1 MRIVILGTAHPYRGG
16 LAAYNERLARQFISE
31 GHEVEILTFTLQYPG
46 FLFPGK
52 TQYTDTPAPRGLS
65 IKRVLNSINP
75 FSWIRTGLMVR
86 KRIPDILIIKYW
98 QPFMSPC
105 FGTVARIARKN
116 RTRVIC
122 IFDNVIPHE
131 KSIIDRI
138 LTGYFVRSIDGAI
151 VMSRSVGD
159 DLKTFR
165 VNIPVVFNPH
175 PLYDNYGDLIPR
187 NDALKSLNLDLEF
200 SYLLFFGFIRAY
212 KGLDLLLEAF
222 ADKQLKNRN
231 LKLII
236 AGEFYES
243 ADPYMTII
251 EKNKLG
257 EDIIFYDR
265 FIREDEVALFF
276 SAADLV
282 VQPYRSA
289 TQSGVTQ
296 IAFHFE
302 KPMLVTDVGGL
313 SEIVKDGKC
322 GYVVKPEAKAV
333 ADAITDYFSNNRQE
347 EFTKDVMEEKNKFTW
362 DKLTAAIT
370 SVYDSTNNSPLEG
383 GAGGVNSKKHPPDP
397 PDLRSGQALQRG
409 IVNIKP

>member
-16 LAAYNERLARQFISE
+16 LASYNERLSRQFIDE
-31 GHEVEILTFTLQYPG
+31 GHEAEILTYTLQYPN

-52 TQYTDTPAPRGLS
+52 TQYTESPALPGLK
-65 IKRVLNSINP
+65 ITRVLNSVNP
-75 FSWIRTGLMVR
+75 FNWVRTGCRIR
-86 KRIPDILIIKYW
+86 KMTPDILIIKYW
-98 QPFMSPC
+98 NPFMSPC
-105 FGTVARIARKN
+105 LGTVARIARKKG
-116 RTRVIC
+116 TRVIC

-131 KSIIDRI
+131 KSFIDRI
-138 LTGYFVRSIDGAI
+138 LTRYFVRSINGAV

-159 DLKTFR
+159 DLKEFR

-175 PLYDNYGDLIPR
+175 PLYDNYGEIITRDE
-187 NDALKSLNLDLEF
+187 ALRKLNLEAGN

-222 ADKQLKNRN
+222 ADRQLRN
-231 LKLII
+231 SKLKLII

-243 ADPYMTII
+243 ADPYIAII
-251 EKNKLG
+251 ERNNLG
-257 EDIIFYDR
+257 DDVILYDR

-296 IAFHFE
+296 IAYHFE

-313 SEIVKDGKC
+313 SEIVPDGKC
-322 GYVVKPEAKAV
+322 GYVVKPEPGFIAE
-333 ADAITDYFSNNRQE
+333 AIIDYFSNKRTKQ
-347 EFTKDVMEEKNKFTW
+347 FTEAVRKEKVKYTW
-362 DKLTAAIT
+362 DKLTAAIIDI
-370 SVYDSTNNSPLEG
+370 Y
-383 GAGGVNSKKHPPDP
+383 KK
-397 PDLRSGQALQRG
+397 SG
-409 IVNIKP
+409 I